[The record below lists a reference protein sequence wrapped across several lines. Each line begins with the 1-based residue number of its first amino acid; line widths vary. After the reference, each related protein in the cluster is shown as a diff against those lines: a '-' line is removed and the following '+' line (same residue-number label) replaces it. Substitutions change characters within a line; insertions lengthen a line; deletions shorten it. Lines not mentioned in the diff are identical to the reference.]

1 MVCSLVTNSVAVPF
15 LAKMCMVVTILYF
28 TISLDVC
35 VLWAMSIS
43 NLPSWVRFL
52 CVFCS
57 PMEESDPSFAL
68 TFCMIYCIIMF
79 TIYTIPYLISYNN
92 ITIFTFMSTERE
104 GESWF
109 VRSLCTH
116 KNKKEVTCCR
126 RLCCPIER
134 KGMGGWELYRLR
146 RGTGTGTRTMGIAE
160 TD

>member
-1 MVCSLVTNSVAVPF
+1 MVGSLVTNSVAVPF

-35 VLWAMSIS
+35 VLWAMSIN

-57 PMEESDPSFAL
+57 PMEESDPRFVL

-92 ITIFTFMSTERE
+92 ITIIHIHVDRERV
-104 GESWF
+104 GSF
-109 VRSLCTH
+109 VPCAHT
-116 KNKKEVTCCR
+116 KTKK
-126 RLCCPIER
+126 
-134 KGMGGWELYRLR
+134 K
-146 RGTGTGTRTMGIAE
+146 
-160 TD
+160 